1 VGLSFFLFIL
11 NVAMNR
17 KVDNDMI
24 ERTYSVLS
32 IVIMVLCIIALS
44 LAIFLLSSVLG
55 QQAELTG
62 SEFAVV
68 QLTEQP
74 GEQITEVI
82 SYEMYPGLDNSDGTT
97 TAPVEVELIRDF
109 NYQIIEIID
118 GEGVSN
124 ERVREEIVELYKLPP
139 VNPEDVPQEA
149 LCPTVVPI
157 PAGTRAAITV
167 EWTEVWA
174 EGVINEG
181 VNGEGRR
188 LGTYRV
194 FLGYAEP
201 CSLIA
206 QENIP

>member
-1 VGLSFFLFIL
+1 MFQAITLYRFVLLPLILLGLASIL
-11 NVAMNR
+11 
-17 KVDNDMI
+17 DFC
-24 ERTYSVLS
+24 SP
-32 IVIMVLCIIALS
+32 
-44 LAIFLLSSVLG
+44 
-55 QQAELTG
+55 ELQ
-62 SEFAVV
+62 FAVV
-68 QLTEQP
+68 HLTEQP

-82 SYEMYPGLDNSDGTT
+82 SYEMHSGLDNSDGNT
-97 TAPVEVELIRDF
+97 TAPVEVELTRTF
-109 NYQIIEIID
+109 NYQIIESID

-124 ERVREEIVELYKLPP
+124 ERVREKIVELYKLPP
-139 VNPEDVPQEA
+139 MNPEGLAQQA
-149 LCPTVVPI
+149 LCPMVVPI
-157 PAGTRAAITV
+157 PAGTRAEVTV

-206 QENIP
+206 QENVN

>member
-1 VGLSFFLFIL
+1 
-11 NVAMNR
+11 
-17 KVDNDMI
+17 MI
-24 ERTYSVLS
+24 ERTYSLLS
-32 IVIMVLCIIALS
+32 MVIMVLCIIALS

-68 QLTEQP
+68 HLTEQP

-82 SYEMYPGLDNSDGTT
+82 SYEMYPGLDNSDGNTLLN
-97 TAPVEVELIRDF
+97 VEVQLTRDF
-109 NYQIIEIID
+109 NYQIIENID
-118 GEGVSN
+118 REGVSN
-124 ERVREEIVELYKLPP
+124 EDVRNKIVELYKLPP
-139 VNPEDVPQEA
+139 MNPEGLAQQA
-149 LCPTVVPI
+149 LCPMVVSI
-157 PAGTRAAITV
+157 PAGTRSAVTV

-181 VNGEGRR
+181 GNGEGRR

-201 CSLIA
+201 CSLIV
-206 QENIP
+206 QENVN